1 MGKGQSVMR
10 QGNKNS
16 PHITVYSSQNNGF
29 TLLEL
34 IIVLFLIMLIL
45 SISTVFFANTMPSNR
60 LNATVREM
68 SAAIKHAR
76 SLTQI
81 AGEKQTITIDLDS
94 KNYGIEGRMSK
105 SIPSDIYIKVI
116 DPFSGEKLNGK
127 YLIVFHTTGNIEG
140 GEIVLWNNKRAVS
153 IRMDPVVGSVVIK

>member
-10 QGNKNS
+10 QKNMNS
-16 PHITVYSSQNNGF
+16 SHIMDYSSQNNGF

-76 SLTQI
+76 SLAQI

-94 KNYGIEGRMSK
+94 KYYGIDGRMSK
-105 SIPSDIYIKVI
+105 DIPPDITVKVI

-127 YLIVFHTTGNIEG
+127 YLIVFHTTGNVEG
-140 GEIVLWNNKRAVS
+140 GKIVLSNNKRTVS
-153 IRMDPVVGSVVIK
+153 IQIDPVVGSVVIK

>member
-1 MGKGQSVMR
+1 MMK
-10 QGNKNS
+10 
-16 PHITVYSSQNNGF
+16 NNGF

-76 SLTQI
+76 SLAQI
-81 AGEKQTITIDLDS
+81 DGEKQTITIDLDS
-94 KNYGIEGRMSK
+94 KNYGIKGRMSK
-105 SIPSDIYIKVI
+105 NIPSDITIKVI

-127 YLIVFHTTGNIEG
+127 YLIVFHTTGSIEG
-140 GEIVLWNNKRAVS
+140 GTIVLWNNKKLVS
-153 IRMDPVVGSVVIK
+153 IQLDPIVGSVIIK